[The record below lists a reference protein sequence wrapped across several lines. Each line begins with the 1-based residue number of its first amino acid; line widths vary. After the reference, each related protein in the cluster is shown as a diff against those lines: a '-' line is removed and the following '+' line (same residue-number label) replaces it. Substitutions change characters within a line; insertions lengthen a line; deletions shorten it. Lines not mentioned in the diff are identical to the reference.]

1 MLNKVFKC
9 VIVLA
14 QFTPKI
20 CLTQYLFCYKK
31 SGRKNLQ
38 KTVIVIATFQEKLM
52 KTCVCINKASG
63 RLWVVKKVGEK
74 NNLHSLF
81 THWFLF
87 ATRTSLTLRILY
99 QCWMN
104 QCLVFCTLYH
114 NRSSPCIGYFGGNLQ
129 WCRETAGDM

>member
-31 SGRKNLQ
+31 SERKNLK
-38 KTVIVIATFQEKLM
+38 KTVIVIARFQEKLM

-74 NNLHSLF
+74 KQPAFTVYQLIFVCHSDQF
-81 THWFLF
+81 N
-87 ATRTSLTLRILY
+87 A
-99 QCWMN
+99 
-104 QCLVFCTLYH
+104 
-114 NRSSPCIGYFGGNLQ
+114 
-129 WCRETAGDM
+129 